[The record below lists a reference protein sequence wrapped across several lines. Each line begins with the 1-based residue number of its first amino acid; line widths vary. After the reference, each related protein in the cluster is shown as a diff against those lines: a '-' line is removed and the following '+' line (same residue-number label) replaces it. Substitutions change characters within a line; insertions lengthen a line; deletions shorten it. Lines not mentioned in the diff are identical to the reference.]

1 MLTKTL
7 TEVQQEIIYL
17 LLTEKFLMDGYLP
30 EINVEDTVHEILD
43 LIESILEQT
52 NAN

>member
-1 MLTKTL
+1 MPTKTITL
-7 TEVQQEIIYL
+7 EQQEIIYVAL
-17 LLTEKFLMDGYLP
+17 IEKFLMDGYLP
-30 EINVEDTVHEILD
+30 EINVEDTASEILD